1 MCSFYLICSVVAVF
15 ICSGCNRKFAI
26 NSDPNQVPSH
36 CRNCRNSL
44 LATDT
49 TTIATEHQQSS
60 SSSTPATSSPAIKP
74 AIAFANNPHKQL
86 KPKAG
91 NRRGKFNQLICKLC
105 GISFFYRR
113 CLLRHLRE
121 QHAQA
126 VDVNNIHGYNQ
137 YIEVAPQSSQESCD
151 VSVPSPPS
159 PGLDMTGDSQLN
171 SHGTEYTLQDCDPSQ
186 FSYNDSDLS
195 QADLSQST
203 AEDLSQG
210 DLTDITQN
218 QLGGAANIA
227 QADLSQSSA
236 VIHQRLNLVSSSISA
251 NVTTSII
258 EAVQTR
264 AILEQASALL
274 SQNSITDVQ
283 SQSNGVDD
291 TSSLLS
297 HINSSVNDKNPD
309 KQQQATMA
317 TDNKLDDNGPF
328 REFKCTVCNKSFDRP
343 YRLTRHLEIH
353 DPNRPRIP
361 CNYCSKSFT
370 RKDSLESHIKTIHA
384 SVYPFSCSHDGC
396 TRTFATRS
404 VYLNHL
410 KVHGDNKP
418 YRCQEC
424 SDSFAHLSELKDH
437 FKKEHPENDS
447 LRCVEC
453 FKVYSTLEELE
464 EHKLHD
470 HRFECENCGKVFAR
484 LAYLQNHVRV
494 HNGESKFNCRFCS
507 EGFNS
512 AYSYR
517 QHMRNHPEYRRVIN
531 VFPCHTCGK
540 TFQEPKDL
548 VTHYESAEHKEKA
561 SNVDAVAGP
570 STATSM
576 MEGDLS
582 VMGELMTDQ
591 IINSIVNTHHSGF
604 EEISSS
610 QS

>member
-1 MCSFYLICSVVAVF
+1 MF

-36 CRNCRNSL
+36 CRNCRNSVL
-44 LATDT
+44 STDT
-49 TTIATEHQQSS
+49 TTIGTTEQQQSS
-60 SSSTPATSSPAIKP
+60 SSSTPSTSSPVIKP
-74 AIAFANNPHKQL
+74 AIAFASNPHKQL
-86 KPKAG
+86 KPKG
-91 NRRGKFNQLICKLC
+91 TRRGKFNQLICKLC

-126 VDVNNIHGYNQ
+126 VDVNNLHGYDQ
-137 YIEVAPQSSQESCD
+137 YIEVASQSSQESCSDLQKEGID
-151 VSVPSPPS
+151 VSVPSPQS

-171 SHGTEYTLQDCDPSQ
+171 SHSAEYALQDCDPSQ

-203 AEDLSQG
+203 AGDMSQG
-210 DLTDITQN
+210 DLTDISHN
-218 QLGGAANIA
+218 QLHNVHVGGANIS

-236 VIHQRLNLVSSSISA
+236 VIHQHVGLNLGSSSISA
-251 NVTTSII
+251 TSII
-258 EAVQTR
+258 EAVQTQ
-264 AILEQASALL
+264 AMLEQASALL
-274 SQNSITDVQ
+274 SQNNITDQ
-283 SQSNGVDD
+283 SGGVDGD
-291 TSSLLS
+291 TSSLLTQ
-297 HINSSVNDKNPD
+297 INSSVNDENPD
-309 KQQQATMA
+309 KQQQAAMA
-317 TDNKLDDNGPF
+317 TGNKLDDNGPF

-396 TRTFATRS
+396 NRSFATRS
-404 VYLNHL
+404 MYLNHL

-418 YRCQEC
+418 YHCQEC
-424 SDSFAHLSELKDH
+424 SESFGHLAELKDH

-453 FKVYSTLEELE
+453 FKVFSTLEELE

-517 QHMRNHPEYRRVIN
+517 QHMKNHPEYRRIIN
-531 VFPCHTCGK
+531 VFPCHPCGK
-540 TFQEPKDL
+540 TFEEPKDL
-548 VTHYESAEHKEKA
+548 VTHYETEEHKEKA
-561 SNVDAVAGP
+561 SNVENAVGP

-604 EEISSS
+604 EEMSSS